1 MRGNIIQ
8 CKRGHYYDANVY
20 ETCPHC
26 RKDVQGFDDKTVGND
41 SARGN
46 NGGEF
51 GINTTAGIMHD
62 SYADQ
67 RPLPPI
73 KPVTL
78 DQSSN
83 PINPLP
89 PVRPSN
95 PINPLPPKGQWISN
109 DVFMPDDANGED
121 TTKQLQGGDEKD
133 ETVPADWFPVRNPE
147 KVRPG
152 ESGASAPEYRY
163 TNNPITGWLVCIKG
177 SNVGK
182 AFPLVTG
189 QNFIGR
195 DSKMN
200 VCLQNDLSVSRS
212 KHGII
217 AYEPKNRCFYA
228 QPGESHSLFYVNDKV
243 VLNPIELKDRDKIEV
258 GKHILVF
265 VPFCDERFGWDDITE

>member
-26 RKDVQGFDDKTVGND
+26 RKDVQMSDGDTI
-41 SARGN
+41 GN
-46 NGGEF
+46 NYGNGNNRGQF
-51 GINTTAGIMHD
+51 GINTTAGIVRGPYED
-62 SYADQ
+62 PN
-67 RPLPPI
+67 PLP
-73 KPVTL
+73 L
-78 DQSSN
+78 D
-83 PINPLP
+83 PLP
-89 PVRPSN
+89 PVNPVTPVRPSA
-95 PINPLPPKGQWISN
+95 PVDPVTFVKPQAPVDSLSSA
-109 DVFMPDDANGED
+109 DANGD
-121 TTKQLQGGDEKD
+121 DPTYRLPGTAEKD
-133 ETVPADWFPVRNPE
+133 DTVPADWFPVRNPE

-152 ESGASAPEYRY
+152 ESGANVPEYRY

-265 VPFCDERFGWDDITE
+265 VPFCDERFGWDDIVE

>member
-26 RKDVQGFDDKTVGND
+26 RKDASGFDDKTIGND
-41 SARGN
+41 NMQGN
-46 NGGEF
+46 SSGEF
-51 GINTTAGIMHD
+51 GINTTAGIMGD
-62 SYADQ
+62 PYVER

-73 KPVTL
+73 KPVTPV
-78 DQSSN
+78 SSST
-83 PINPLP
+83 PDNPLP
-89 PVRPSN
+89 PVRPWT
-95 PINPLPPKGQWISN
+95 PG
-109 DVFMPDDANGED
+109 DVVQLTDDDGED
-121 TTKQLQGGDEKD
+121 TTKQLQGMDKND
-133 ETVPADWFPVRNPE
+133 NIVPAGWVISGKEDRI
-147 KVRPG
+147 RSG
-152 ESGASAPEYRY
+152 ESAAATPEYRY

-200 VCLQNDLSVSRS
+200 VCLQNDRSVSRS